1 VIAVKGYSPEDLLKA
16 ARDLV
21 SRPDLRSKGVWP
33 RAAAHLC
40 RQALEETL
48 DAYWKA
54 RAPGLELAS
63 MRAQLAALPAYLNR
77 ELAGEVAFT
86 WRALSSACHHHVYEL
101 APTAQELSLW
111 TETIERLMEA
121 TKKRA

>member
-1 VIAVKGYSPEDLLKA
+1 LPEELLRA
-16 ARDLV
+16 ARDLL
-21 SRPDLRSKGVWP
+21 SRSDLRSRGVWP

-48 DAYWKA
+48 DAYWRS

-63 MRAQLAALPAYLNR
+63 MRAQLAALPMVLNR
-77 ELAGEVAFT
+77 ELAGNVAFT
-86 WRALSSACHHHVYEL
+86 WGALSNACHHHVYEL

-111 TETIERLMEA
+111 AETIERLRA
-121 TKKRA
+121 STTKTA

>member
-1 VIAVKGYSPEDLLKA
+1 MSPSSPEELLRA
-16 ARDLV
+16 ARDLL
-21 SRPDLRSKGVWP
+21 SRSDLRSRGIWP

-48 DAYWKA
+48 DAYWRT

-63 MRAQLAALPAYLNR
+63 MRAQLAALPMYLNR
-77 ELAGEVAFT
+77 ELAGNVAFT
-86 WRALSSACHHHVYEL
+86 WGALSNACHHHVYEL

-111 TETIERLMEA
+111 AETIERL
-121 TKKRA
+121 RASTTRAA

>member
-1 VIAVKGYSPEDLLKA
+1 MSSPADLLKV
-16 ARDLV
+16 ARELLTRSDI
-21 SRPDLRSKGVWP
+21 RSKGVWP

-48 DAYWKA
+48 DAYWKT

-63 MRAQLAALPAYLNR
+63 MRAQLAALPTYLNR
-77 ELAGEVAFT
+77 ELAGSVAFT
-86 WRALSSACHHHVYEL
+86 WGALSSACHHHTYEL

-111 TETIERLMEA
+111 AKTVERLMAA
-121 TKKRA
+121 TKC